1 MLSVM
6 LDWAD
11 KNEFKKITLEVDDIN
26 EKAIK
31 LYQKFGF
38 EIEGKLKNDKYL
50 GNGEYRDSLIMARLK
65 E

>member
-6 LDWAD
+6 LNWGD
-11 KNEFKKITLEVDDIN
+11 KSKFKKITLEVDDIN

-50 GNGEYRDSLIMARLK
+50 GNGEYRAHS
-65 E
+65 